1 MHTST
6 MELVG
11 ISRLDLQYYSVE
23 RNFKILRLIP
33 RADYSLFKSYTQIS

>member
-1 MHTST
+1 

-23 RNFKILRLIP
+23 RNFKILWLIP
-33 RADYSLFKSYTQIS
+33 RADYGLFKAYTQISKK